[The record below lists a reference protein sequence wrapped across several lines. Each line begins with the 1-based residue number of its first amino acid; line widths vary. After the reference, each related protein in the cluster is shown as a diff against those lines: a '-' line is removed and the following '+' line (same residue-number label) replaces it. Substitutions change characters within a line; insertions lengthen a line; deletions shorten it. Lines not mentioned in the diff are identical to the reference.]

1 MAVLSARRPARQMA
15 EVRHQLCEAH
25 GATFVVAGE
34 PISAVP
40 TPRDLLQVAGFPGI
54 PDEKLSRLHG
64 VA

>member
-1 MAVLSARRPARQMA
+1 MA